1 LGRNNGIYQKSKG
14 VKFNMPLLTM
24 KEILDKARS
33 EKYAVG
39 AFEFWSLDSA
49 QAVIEAAE
57 EIGCPAIL
65 QAGFME
71 CEFAGGIKNL
81 YKIAKMTAEDS
92 SVPVALHLD
101 HAEDYDFI
109 MEALDTGFTAVM
121 IDASAMSFKDN
132 VDITKK
138 VVDAARPYGATVEA
152 ELGKLAG
159 SEGNIDVADEDA
171 AQTDP
176 DEACRFVELT
186 GIDALAVAI
195 GTAHGFYTF
204 TPKLNIERLKKIA
217 EKVSIPLVLHGGS
230 GTPDDMVAEAVQ
242 NGIAKV
248 NVCTEFVA
256 AFGKQYIETQNQAGF
271 KYSIPGLFGP
281 SKNAGK
287 AVIKSK
293 MKLFGGDRI

>member
-1 LGRNNGIYQKSKG
+1 
-14 VKFNMPLLTM
+14 MPLITM
-24 KEILDKARS
+24 KEILDKART

-39 AFEFWSLDSA
+39 AFEYWSLDSA
-49 QAVIEAAE
+49 QAVVEAAE

-71 CEFAGGIKNL
+71 CDFTGGVKNL
-81 YKIAKMTAEDS
+81 FKLGKMVAEDA
-92 SVPVALHLD
+92 SVPVAIHLD
-101 HAEDYDFI
+101 HAEDYDLV

-121 IDASAMSFKDN
+121 IDASAKSFEDN
-132 VDITKK
+132 VALTKK
-138 VVDAARPYGATVEA
+138 VADAARPYGASVEA

-159 SEGNIDVADEDA
+159 NEGNIDVAEEDA

-176 DEACRFVELT
+176 DEAERFVEMT
-186 GIDALAVAI
+186 GIDALAIAI

-204 TPKLNIERLKKIA
+204 KPKLNIERLKKIA
-217 EKVSIPLVLHGGS
+217 AKVNIPLVLHGGS
-230 GTPDDMVAEAVQ
+230 GTPDEMVTEAVE

-256 AFGKQYIETQNQAGF
+256 AFGKQYTMTQNHEGF

-281 SKNAGK
+281 SKQAGK
-287 AVIKSK
+287 EIVKLK
-293 MKLFGGDRI
+293 MQLFGGKRFG

>member
-1 LGRNNGIYQKSKG
+1 
-14 VKFNMPLLTM
+14 MPLVTM
-24 KEILDKARS
+24 KEILDKARK

-49 QAVIEAAE
+49 QAVVEAAE

-71 CEFAGGIKNL
+71 CDYAGGVKNL
-81 YKIAKMTAEDS
+81 FKLGKMVAEDA
-92 SVPVALHLD
+92 SVPVAIHLD
-101 HAEDYDFI
+101 HAEEYDLI

-121 IDASAMSFKDN
+121 IDASAKSFEEN
-132 VDITKK
+132 VILTKK
-138 VVDAARPYGATVEA
+138 VADAARPYGASVEA

-159 SEGNIDVADEDA
+159 NEGNINVAEEDA
-171 AQTDP
+171 AQTNP
-176 DEACRFVELT
+176 DEAERFVELT
-186 GIDALAVAI
+186 GIDALAIAI

-217 EKVSIPLVLHGGS
+217 EKVNIPLVLHGGS
-230 GTPDDMVAEAVQ
+230 GTPDDMVAEAVE

-256 AFGKQYIETQNQAGF
+256 AFGKQYTITQNQDGF
-271 KYSIPGLFGP
+271 KYNIPGLFGP
-281 SKNAGK
+281 SKQAGK
-287 AVIKSK
+287 DVVKAK
-293 MKLFGGDRI
+293 MKLFGGKRF